1 MAWEEIRI
9 RTQKEAEPWDYHEK
23 VSLEGYVEMKK
34 ENTDHEGRKYLT
46 VILKTHEGERYFLP
60 RNVDLQ
66 LKLKD
71 VEEGDKLHIRHA
83 GEEELPDGRTIR
95 RFKVYKWIEP

>member
-9 RTQKEAEPWDYHEK
+9 RNQKEATPWDYHEK
-23 VSLEGYVEMKK
+23 ESLEGFVELKK
-34 ENTDHEGRKYLT
+34 ENTDQEGRKYLT
-46 VILKTHEGERYFLP
+46 VILETDEGERYFLP

-66 LKLKD
+66 IKLKE